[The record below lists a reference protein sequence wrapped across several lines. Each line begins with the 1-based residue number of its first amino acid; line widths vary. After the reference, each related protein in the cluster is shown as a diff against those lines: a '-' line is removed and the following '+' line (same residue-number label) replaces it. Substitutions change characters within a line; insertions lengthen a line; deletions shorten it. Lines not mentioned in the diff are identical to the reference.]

1 MSPCVLKSFI
11 NLIPDQVMLETKAQ
25 DMFRYKGLLAVKGK
39 ETKFIFQG
47 GLGMPGHVVQGS
59 RV

>member
-1 MSPCVLKSFI
+1 
-11 NLIPDQVMLETKAQ
+11 MLETKAQ

-47 GLGMPGHVVQGS
+47 RLGMWS
-59 RV
+59 RSLGTERFSMT